1 MNKRKIRTCL
11 VVVSF
16 LLLSDVVAENQDT
29 THGSKMSVEEKVD
42 SPKVRTLIDECRAA
56 IQKEMKNSNT
66 PGLSIA
72 IIWDRKPIWI
82 ESFGSTDKTG
92 KKKVTNKT
100 IFSTQSLSKQ
110 ITTVA
115 ILTAV
120 QDGILDLDVPI
131 SKYLPEYTL
140 NSRFE
145 ERPQDKIT
153 LRHLLC
159 HKAGLAHNLPD
170 VDTVEARER
179 SLEQHAGKIAQTE
192 LIHAVGEQCDYS
204 NIGFDLAGYILQ
216 KVSGEPF
223 GQYVEHKVFKPLGMN
238 NSFFV
243 GEEIRKHE
251 NRAIG
256 KYKDVQESGEAPVF
270 PSGGAYCDIEDMV
283 KFIQFHLNEGKVDEK
298 TILKQDILK
307 QMYEVPFDTDGK
319 NEGYALG
326 IFTAHRR
333 HNSDIVPIYVHS
345 GSGYGF
351 STDLFFAPSVG
362 LGTVI
367 LTNQGNFDMRWR
379 GQLEDTIY
387 RHLGGKLEFIQ

>member
-1 MNKRKIRTCL
+1 MRCKRFAVLSCVL
-11 VVVSF
+11 FMVPFCV
-16 LLLSDVVAENQDT
+16 LLQS
-29 THGSKMSVEEKVD
+29 GSAYAQHVIKKD
-42 SPKVRTLIDECRAA
+42 SPEVKALIDECRVA
-56 IQKEMKNSNT
+56 IQTEMKKTNT

-82 ESFGSTDKTG
+82 ESFGSIDKTG

-100 IFSTQSLSKQ
+100 IFSIQSLSKQ

-120 QDGILDLDVPI
+120 QDGILDLDVTI
-131 SKYLPEYTL
+131 SKYLPDYTL

-170 VDTVEARER
+170 VNTVEARER
-179 SLEQHAGKIAQTE
+179 SLEQHAVKIAQTE
-192 LIHAVGEQCDYS
+192 LIHPIGEPFNYS

-223 GQYVEHKVFKPLGMN
+223 GQYVERKVFKPLGMN
-238 NSFFV
+238 NSFLV

-256 KYKDVQESGEAPVF
+256 KYKDVLESGEVPAF

-283 KFIQFHLNEGKVDEK
+283 KFIQFHLNGGKADGK
-298 TILKQDILK
+298 TILKQVILK
-307 QMYEVPFDTDGK
+307 QMFEVPFDTAGK

-326 IFTAHRR
+326 IGVAHRR
-333 HNSDIVPIYVHS
+333 HNRDIVPIYVHS
-345 GSGYGF
+345 GSGCGF
-351 STDLFFAPSVG
+351 STDLFFAPSAG

-367 LTNQGNFDMRWR
+367 LTNQGNFNMRWR
-379 GQLEDTIY
+379 GQLEDMIY
-387 RHLGGKLEFIQ
+387 RHLGERLEFIQ

>member
-1 MNKRKIRTCL
+1 MRFKRFAVLSCVL
-11 VVVSF
+11 FMVAFCV
-16 LLLSDVVAENQDT
+16 LLQS
-29 THGSKMSVEEKVD
+29 GSTYAQHVIKKD
-42 SPKVRTLIDECRAA
+42 SPELKALIDECRAA
-56 IQKEMKNSNT
+56 IQTEMKKTNT

-72 IIWDRKPIWI
+72 IIWNWKPIWT
-82 ESFGSTDKTG
+82 ESFGSTDTTG

-100 IFSTQSLSKQ
+100 IFSIQSLSKS

-131 SKYLPEYTL
+131 SKYLPNYML
-140 NSRFE
+140 NSEFE
-145 ERPQDKIT
+145 EHPQDKIT

-159 HKAGLAHNLPD
+159 HKAGLAHKLPD
-170 VDTVEARER
+170 IDSVEARER

-192 LIHAVGEQCDYS
+192 LIHPVGEQFSYS

-223 GQYVEHKVFKPLGMN
+223 GQYVKRKVFKPLGMN
-238 NSFFV
+238 NSFLV

-256 KYKDVQESGEAPVF
+256 KYKDVQESGEVPAF
-270 PSGGAYCDIEDMV
+270 PSCGAYCDIEDMA
-283 KFIQFHLNEGKVDEK
+283 KFIQFHLNGGQVDGK

-307 QMYEVPFDTDGK
+307 QMYEVPFDTPGK

-326 IFTAHRR
+326 IFMAHRQ
-333 HNSDIVPIYVHS
+333 HNGDIVPIYVHS
-345 GSGYGF
+345 GDGYGF
-351 STDLFFAPSVG
+351 SSDLFFAPSVG

-367 LTNQGNFDMRWR
+367 LTNQENFNMRWHGSHR
-379 GQLEDTIY
+379 
-387 RHLGGKLEFIQ
+387 